1 MKSATALV
9 LIACVGLVGCATL
22 DAGPPDTAYQATLG
36 EVAVVATE
44 QSPTLG
50 FHGFAHGKGEG
61 ALTGAGGTFAAC
73 LSGGGGGCSGSAC
86 GAALLLMLGICGVA
100 GLVGGIAG
108 AAEAPDASVAAASE
122 ARLAQAVEIRTV
134 QAALRDQVFAAAQ
147 LRGAHL
153 RNVPPALA
161 QEAAA
166 TGDYRSLAEFGVDSV
181 VETGLV
187 EAGTRGSGINA
198 PVGVHLRARVRVL
211 ATADN
216 GERLVADYL
225 YQGRHRRLAEWAADD
240 GRPLKTELEAGYRA
254 LGEHIYEQVFELL
267 PLPDRRAH
275 SAGGALSTA
284 FGLAP
289 ISPPTRGQLSG
300 ESVLGDLFEWT
311 AVDTLRPTLQWQA
324 FPRAG
329 DVAVAPAEM
338 ARVREVGYDLVIA
351 QEMNQAPERIVY
363 RRQALPAPEHR
374 LETALQPGTRY
385 FWTIRSRFRLDGRTR
400 LTEWGSTRALGGDSV
415 VAPSAFAYRFRT
427 TKSAY

>member
-9 LIACVGLVGCATL
+9 LIACVGVVGCATL

-36 EVAVVATE
+36 EVAIVATE

-73 LSGGGGGCSGSAC
+73 LSGGGGGCSGAGC
-86 GAALLLMLGICGVA
+86 GAALLLILGICGVA

-108 AAEAPDASVAAASE
+108 AAEAPDASAATASE

-166 TGDYRSLAEFGVDSV
+166 NGDYRSFAAFGVDSV

-240 GRPLKTELEAGYRA
+240 GRPLKRELDTTRSANTSTSRSSNSSRCPTVAPIPPVARCRPPSGSHRS
-254 LGEHIYEQVFELL
+254 H
-267 PLPDRRAH
+267 PRRAAS
-275 SAGGALSTA
+275 SAASPSSVTSSNGPRSIPCVRRCSGRPFRARA
-284 FGLAP
+284 
-289 ISPPTRGQLSG
+289 ISPWHRKK
-300 ESVLGDLFEWT
+300 WH
-311 AVDTLRPTLQWQA
+311 AC
-324 FPRAG
+324 
-329 DVAVAPAEM
+329 
-338 ARVREVGYDLVIA
+338 ARSA
-351 QEMNQAPERIVY
+351 TTSSS
-363 RRQALPAPEHR
+363 RRR
-374 LETALQPGTRY
+374 
-385 FWTIRSRFRLDGRTR
+385 
-400 LTEWGSTRALGGDSV
+400 
-415 VAPSAFAYRFRT
+415 
-427 TKSAY
+427 